1 MKRIILILTL
11 FLLII
16 NPVFSASTVKK
27 DISVQSVDGFGI
39 KATLEYPKVKG
50 KKDYSTVVLL
60 HSLGYSSQWWETL
73 PKELTNSGYAV
84 LKIV

>member
-50 KKDYSTVVLL
+50 KKDYSTVFYYT
-60 HSLGYSSQWWETL
+60 HWDIL
-73 PKELTNSGYAV
+73 PSGGK
-84 LKIV
+84 LCLRN